1 MKIAVATTIA
11 LAAAQKNEKK
21 VRQRFKNFEKKIES
35 KIDIFTRKLNFHWN
49 LSRNS
54 KGSDLK

>member
-21 VRQRFKNFEKKIES
+21 VRQRFKNFEKKNRIQ
-35 KIDIFTRKLNFHWN
+35 N
-49 LSRNS
+49 
-54 KGSDLK
+54 